1 MIKMIDNKEIKKI
14 IDETIK
20 DNKLNKVNNIYLSNK
35 QIDVLDKY
43 NINYK
48 NVVDI
53 SELIFKIE
61 MYIEDNYT
69 HDQLSDLENLSLEL
83 SEFNYYY
90 NTNK

>member
-1 MIKMIDNKEIKKI
+1 MIDNKEIKKI